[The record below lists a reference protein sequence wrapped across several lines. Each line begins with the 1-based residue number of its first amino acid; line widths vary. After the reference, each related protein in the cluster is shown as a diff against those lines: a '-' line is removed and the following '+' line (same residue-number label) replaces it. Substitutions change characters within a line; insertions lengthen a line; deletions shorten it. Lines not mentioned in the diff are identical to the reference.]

1 MTILYL
7 TKTSVRL
14 IQLGFLL
21 SINVLFGCNQKTV
34 VAPGVTKP
42 PTVTASAKR
51 YYVSDALGTDANT
64 GLSSSSPFKT
74 INAGQNAALPG
85 DTVFIMNGTYVP
97 ATTIQLLKSGT
108 AEKYITYKAY
118 AGHTPKF
125 AFSGS
130 FWNAVSINGSYL
142 VVDGIEFQGNN
153 QNLTYAGALASF
165 TDKQAGGTNNDLYAT
180 YNMNGIS
187 IGGPRT
193 ESKFPHHVVIR
204 NCTIHDFPGGGLSA
218 NQTDYITFE
227 GNTIYNNAWYMMY
240 GGSGISILNPFN
252 SDANTG
258 YKNIVRNNICSN
270 NKTTIP
276 WIGLTPARLSDGNGI
291 IIDVNVRPYGSTDT
305 DKPYKGRTL
314 VENNISFNNGGSG
327 IHAFEAAHVD
337 IINNTTYNNAQVMVD
352 YADLFANTCSDVKIM
367 NNVVYTKS
375 GGKCNSNN
383 KNTNVAYDYNIYFN
397 GTTAVKG
404 ANDKVVDPQ
413 FVNLTTDRMTA
424 NFTVKSGS
432 PAIDAGTK
440 SLFSSTDIKGVTRPK
455 GGSVDCGAYE
465 VQ

>member
-1 MTILYL
+1 MKIRF
-7 TKTSVRL
+7 KL
-14 IQLGFLL
+14 IQLGLLL
-21 SINVLFGCNQKTV
+21 STNVLFACDQKAV
-34 VAPGVTKP
+34 DDLVVTKP
-42 PTVTASAKR
+42 PATSALAKR
-51 YYVSDALGTDANT
+51 YYVSDALGSDANS
-64 GLSSSSPFKT
+64 GLSMTSPFKT

-85 DTVFIMNGTYVP
+85 DTVLVMNGTYVP

-108 AEKYITYKAY
+108 ADKYITYKAY
-118 AGHTPKF
+118 PGHTPKF

-130 FWNAVSINGSYL
+130 IWNAVSINGSYL
-142 VVDGIEFQGNN
+142 VLEGIEFQGNN
-153 QNLTYAGALASF
+153 QNLTYAGALASY

-180 YNMNGIS
+180 YNMNGVS

-193 ESKFPHHVVIR
+193 DSKFPHHVMIR
-204 NCTIHDFPGGGLSA
+204 NCKIHDFPGGGLSA
-218 NQTDYITFE
+218 IQADYVTFE

-240 GGSGISILNPFN
+240 GGSGISILTPFD

-258 YKNIVRNNICSN
+258 YKNIIRNNSCSN

-291 IIDVNVRPYGSTDT
+291 IIDVNVRPYGSTAT

-337 IINNTTYNNAQVMVD
+337 IINNTTYSNAQVMVD
-352 YADLFANTCSDVKIM
+352 YADLYANTCSDVKIM
-367 NNVVYTKS
+367 NNVVYSKP
-375 GGKCNSNN
+375 GGKCNTNN
-383 KNTNVAYDYNIYFN
+383 KNTNVTYDYNIYFN
-397 GTTAVKG
+397 GATAVKG

-413 FVNLTTDRMTA
+413 FVNLTTDLATA
-424 NFTVKSGS
+424 NFSVKSGS

-440 SLFSSTDIKGVTRPK
+440 VLFSPNDIKGVARPK